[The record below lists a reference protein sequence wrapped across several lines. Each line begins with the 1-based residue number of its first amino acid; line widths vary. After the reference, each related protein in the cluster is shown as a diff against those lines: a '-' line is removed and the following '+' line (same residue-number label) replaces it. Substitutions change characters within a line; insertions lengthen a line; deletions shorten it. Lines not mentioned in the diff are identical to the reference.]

1 MTTVATLI
9 QEARV
14 QYPNGLDGQQLRDQ
28 NYGFLDYAL
37 RNTDLVINDD
47 GRTQLENSWNK
58 PDVEIPVMVHQ
69 VSTMTQGPMPCDST
83 DTPITTAM
91 VTPTWDAFYNSFH
104 MVPRQSR
111 RNMISYEQE
120 LSRKIHEWEMGA
132 ALYID
137 QATRDAIDTAK
148 ATTSSSAY
156 WGGYF
161 SVVADAAQI
170 TQAQKKDGLVY
181 MKNIFMEDQFSGMDF
196 DLVGSH
202 SLNSEFA
209 YSMNQGAQ
217 NAENLT
223 WAYNGIRMA
232 GAHSA
237 NVSAGA
243 NATGFMMVPGSMGIY
258 GRTPADFLD
267 PTPVGT
273 NQFSIYQSPVLGLPV
288 MVIRDTDC
296 IDGQT
301 VTNRAYDGATRREKF
316 TMGVSFA
323 LLSPYK
329 GTRTNSGIKKLDI
342 VP

>member
-1 MTTVATLI
+1 MTTAATRIL
-9 QEARV
+9 QARV

-37 RNTDLVINDD
+37 RNTPLVINED

-69 VSTMTQGPMPCDST
+69 VSSMTQGAMPCTGS

-91 VTPTWDAFYNSFH
+91 VTPTFDAFHNSFH
-104 MVPRQSR
+104 MVPRESR
-111 RNMISYEQE
+111 RNMISYDEE
-120 LSRKIHEWEMGA
+120 LARKVHEWEMGA

-137 QATRDAIDTAK
+137 QAVRDAIDTAK
-148 ATTSSSAY
+148 ATTSSSNY

-161 SVVADAAQI
+161 SVVGDAAQI

-181 MKNIFMEDQFSGMDF
+181 MKNIFMEDQFSEINF

-209 YSMNQGAQ
+209 YWMNQGAQ
-217 NAENLT
+217 NGENLT
-223 WAYNGIRMA
+223 WAYNGIRMY

-237 NVSAGA
+237 NVSTGA
-243 NATGFMMVPGSMGIY
+243 NATGYMMVPGSMGIY
-258 GRTPADFLD
+258 GRVPDDYRNNNPA
-267 PTPVGT
+267 GT
-273 NQFSIYQSPVLGLPV
+273 KEFSVYQSPTLGLPV
-288 MVIRDTDC
+288 MVIRDTAC

-301 VTNRAYDGATRREKF
+301 VTGRAYDGATKQEII
-316 TMGVSFA
+316 TMGVSFCT
-323 LLSPYK
+323 LSPYK